1 MKYGSSG
8 VGTEGNASSSRS
20 VDIVVGDEVH
30 MMRRDEWWGRPST
43 GGRPD
48 YNSRVSTEKG
58 LGLDEK
64 VSKNR
69 SQYT

>member
-1 MKYGSSG
+1 
-8 VGTEGNASSSRS
+8 
-20 VDIVVGDEVH
+20 

-48 YNSRVSTEKG
+48 YSSRVSTEKG

-64 VSKNR
+64 VSKKKKTIYLKLAKSTMILEPALHR
-69 SQYT
+69 SR